1 MAYRSNRDTVCCPRM
16 NTGIVRKSNLPKKQ
30 FSGCHT
36 QQTVMICLMMIYA
49 NEKSACHNGRQIEY
63 GGKEMKANRIVLL
76 SLLMLSILVSGCG
89 TSAPNSSETY
99 ESTIVETTET
109 IQMPEAVYE
118 FPVMVSEDRG
128 LTISLHLKELED
140 FSAKEIRK
148 IEVYDGDQLLQ
159 IITKVDIS
167 EVTDYAW
174 DGLFL
179 NESNTIGLPDVRDL
193 NFDGAEDFG
202 LLAVFAYPQN
212 VPYSYFFWNAEKA
225 LFEYQFTAF
234 GPGWLQIDDSEKCL
248 VEVSNEGMET
258 NKKYFSF
265 DLDGNIVTGNQTTS
279 ENSTVTDNQES
290 NENMLMQVLE
300 NKVPF
305 YSESSRESSTMAE
318 YCGDESTRLGF
329 EVAITRY
336 AFVDM
341 DGNGIQ
347 EAVVDFQFGENS
359 QVMCMVLKWD
369 SNSETV
375 YGTEFYY
382 RQMNQIK
389 EDGSFAYS
397 GGGDND
403 GWAKLRWENNS
414 WVTLKV
420 EDGDQ
425 KADVQW
431 YSYPPAL
438 D

>member
-1 MAYRSNRDTVCCPRM
+1 
-16 NTGIVRKSNLPKKQ
+16 
-30 FSGCHT
+30 
-36 QQTVMICLMMIYA
+36 
-49 NEKSACHNGRQIEY
+49 
-63 GGKEMKANRIVLL
+63 MKANRIVLL

-159 IITKVDIS
+159 TITKEDIS

-305 YSESSRESSTMAE
+305 YSESSGEPSTLAE